1 MRRHI
6 LTEELLQLPVA
17 VACLNQGQGGIYI
30 SEMMS
35 AGQRSQVMLSHPH
48 IKVSPP
54 LVAGHPSDAHFTL
67 ALV

>member
-1 MRRHI
+1 MPPS
-6 LTEELLQLPVA
+6 LTGVPGSPRQT
-17 VACLNQGQGGIYI
+17 GIYI